1 MMNENITTIMTRD
14 VKTVGL
20 NATLA
25 EVKTIF
31 DEMKIHHLPVV
42 DDENNL
48 LGIVTSY
55 DLLNAQVKEA
65 SFAQAA
71 VGDFMTKK
79 VATLTEDSKVGTAC
93 ELFILN
99 KFHGL
104 PIVEGSKLVGIVT
117 AHDILKYTYKKEYPE
132 DYQRIF

>member
-1 MMNENITTIMTRD
+1 MMNENITTIMTKE
-14 VKTVGL
+14 VKTVGTTS
-20 NATLA
+20 TLA
-25 EVKTIF
+25 EAKAIF
-31 DEMKIHHLPVV
+31 DSMKIHHLPVV
-42 DDENNL
+42 DSENNL

-55 DLLNAQVKEA
+55 DLLNAQLGES
-65 SFAQAA
+65 SFANAL
-71 VGDFMTKK
+71 VGDFMTSK

-104 PIVEGSKLVGIVT
+104 PIVEGKKLVGIVT

>member
-20 NATLA
+20 SATLV

-55 DLLNAQVKEA
+55 DLLNAHVKEV
-65 SFAQAA
+65 SFAQAS

-104 PIVEGSKLVGIVT
+104 PIVEGNKLVGIVT